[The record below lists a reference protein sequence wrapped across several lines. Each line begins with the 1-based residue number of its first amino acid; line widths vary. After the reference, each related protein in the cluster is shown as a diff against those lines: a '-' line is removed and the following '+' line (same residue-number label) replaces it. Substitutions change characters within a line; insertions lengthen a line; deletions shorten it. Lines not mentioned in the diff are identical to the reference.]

1 MNYTIDNHTKR
12 EKVQDEDGNP
22 VTKKDANGT
31 SYAVVKETPGFLLR
45 ADDAL
50 VGFYKTRDEAIAAM
64 QKEKDKP
71 SVLPGQVL
79 SIENHKKREKQ
90 FDEDGKPIMEN
101 GAVKV
106 KITEGY
112 NLRAGNKVVMF
123 SENRADLVA
132 KIQEVTGI
140 SDPKVAEK
148 KAGPQ
153 KPEPKREPK
162 QRARR

>member
-1 MNYTIDNHTKR
+1 MNYTIDSHTKR
-12 EKVQDEDGNP
+12 EKVQDDKGNP
-22 VTKKDANGT
+22 ITKKDANGT
-31 SYAVVKETPGFLLR
+31 PYAVVKETKGFLLR
-45 ADDAL
+45 ADNAL
-50 VGFYKTRDEAIAAM
+50 VGFYETRDEALAAM
-64 QKEKDKP
+64 RKEKDNP

-90 FDEDGKPIMEN
+90 FNKDGTPIMEN

-132 KIQEVTGI
+132 KIQEVNGI
-140 SDPKVAEK
+140 SDPKVAEQ

-162 QRARR
+162 KK